1 MNLLPVLEKYWGYS
15 SFRPM
20 QEEIMQKVLTGNDV
34 LAILPTG
41 GGKSI
46 CFQVPAMAT
55 EGLCIVVTP
64 LVALMQDQV
73 NQLKKRGIAAY
84 AIHTGMDYRTLNHI
98 FQEAINGRCKF
109 LYVSPERLETRLFRE
124 YLPGLPLSLIA
135 IDEAHCISQWG
146 YDFRPS
152 YLKIASI
159 REEKPG
165 IPVLAL
171 TASATQ
177 EVQHDIREKLKMKN
191 AVVFRQSFERANLS
205 YSKFSVESKYA
216 KLVHILQKV
225 KGSGIV
231 YCRSRKRTKEVAELL
246 QQHQINATFYHAG
259 LSAAQRKER
268 QEQWITGQVRIM
280 ASTNA
285 FGMGIDKADVRIVVH
300 IDTPDCIENY
310 YQEAGRAGRDQKKA
324 YAVLLFQQNE
334 KEELLKQPAIRFPEI
349 EVIRNV
355 YNALV
360 NYLQVPTGSGDET
373 YYDLDLNDFCK
384 RFNLNPRQAMY
395 SLQALEQSSV
405 VSYHDQLF
413 TPPTVCFTT
422 SKEQLE
428 EIEKSRPQYDKLI
441 KALLRSYGGI
451 FDFPSPISEKQL
463 AKTLQ
468 WQSEEVKKGLETLH
482 KAKILYY
489 LPQQESPQI
498 RFLQPRVSAAELT
511 IDLAAY
517 QKRKEVYTQRVK
529 DMIAFV
535 FTDQCR
541 AVFIGKYFGDEKI
554 MQCGVCDNCIER
566 KKKEATVKQ
575 FGELADKISGVL
587 ETQSM
592 TMKEIIMRLPE
603 IREENIL
610 MVIEEWEKEQKLQ
623 FDTDGKIRL
632 KKKGQD
638 RNPARF

>member
-15 SFRPM
+15 AFRPM
-20 QEEIMQKVLTGNDV
+20 QEDIMQKVLAGKDV

-73 NQLKKRGIAAY
+73 HQLKKRGIAAY
-84 AIHTGMDYRTLNHI
+84 AIHTGMDYRMLNHI

-109 LYVSPERLETRLFRE
+109 LYVSPERLETRMFRE
-124 YLPGLPLSLIA
+124 YLPGLPLQLIA
-135 IDEAHCISQWG
+135 VDEAHCISQWG

-152 YLKIASI
+152 YLKIALL
-159 REEKPG
+159 REEKPDV
-165 IPVLAL
+165 PVLAL
-171 TASATQ
+171 TASATD
-177 EVQHDIREKLKMKN
+177 EVQRDIREKLLMKD
-191 AVVFRQSFERANLS
+191 ATVFRQSFERANLS
-205 YSKFSVESKYA
+205 YSKFSVESKYE
-216 KLVHILQKV
+216 KLVSILQKV

-259 LSAAQRKER
+259 LSAEHRKER
-268 QEQWITGQVRIM
+268 QEQWISGQVRIM

-324 YAVLLFQQNE
+324 YAVLLFQENE
-334 KEELLKQPAIRFPEI
+334 KEELLQQPSIKFPEV
-349 EVIRNV
+349 EVIKNI
-355 YNALV
+355 YQSLS
-360 NYLQVPTGSGDET
+360 NYLQIPAGAGDET

-384 RFNLNPRQAMY
+384 RFVFNQRQVMY
-395 SLQALEQSSV
+395 SLQALQQSSI
-405 VSYHDQLF
+405 VSYHEQLF
-413 TPPTVCFTT
+413 NPPTVCFTT

-428 EIEKSRPQYDKLI
+428 EIEKSGSQYDKLI

-451 FDFPSPISEKQL
+451 FDFPSSVSEKQL
-463 AKTLQ
+463 AKAMQ
-468 WQSEEVKKGLETLH
+468 WPADDVKKGLVALH
-482 KAKILYY
+482 QAKIISY
-489 LPQQESPQI
+489 LPQHESPQI
-498 RFLQPRVSAAELT
+498 RFLQNRVNVA
-511 IDLAAY
+511 DLFFDQVAY
-517 QKRKEVYTQRVK
+517 FKRKEIYSQRVK
-529 DMIAFV
+529 DMITFIV
-535 FTDQCR
+535 TDQCR

-554 MQCGVCDNCIER
+554 KNCDACDNCIAK
-566 KKKEATVKQ
+566 KKKEITLTQ
-575 FGELADKISGVL
+575 FNELANKISDVL
-587 ETQSM
+587 KNGTK
-592 TMKEIIMRLPE
+592 TVKEIISALPE
-603 IREENIL
+603 TKEEKIL
-610 MVIEEWEKEQKLQ
+610 TVIEEWEKEQMLD
-623 FDTDGKIRL
+623 FDGEGKMRL